1 MRHHEGRDRGRATD
15 SGLNLVRMNGRQ
27 EMSNI
32 TLTASAHSSLLSLQG
47 TQSLM
52 NRTTGRLTTGL
63 KVSSA
68 IDDAVSYF
76 QAKGLSDRADDF
88 NIRKG
93 EIDQGISSLTAAVNG
108 TSVADT
114 ILKQMKGIVNS
125 VRTADASARGT
136 LGAQFT
142 DLVDQLNSA
151 VTDAS
156 YQGLNLVASTTTSL
170 TVSFSQGTAASL
182 SVAGTDLRTS
192 SLITGGAVSNGT
204 CAVNVFLSASGLSAA
219 APVGF
224 SSLLTG
230 TYSPTAVL
238 DTLSA
243 TLDASISTV
252 RSTAAKLGGNVTF
265 LNTRLEF
272 TKCYVNTMT
281 EGAGKLTLA
290 DLNEEGANLMALQ
303 TRQQIGTQSL
313 SIAGQQQQ
321 AILSLL
327 H

>member
-125 VRTADASARGT
+125 VRTADASTRGT

-204 CAVNVFLSASGLSAA
+204 CAVNVFLSASGLSLAA
-219 APVGF
+219 LAGF
-224 SSLLTG
+224 SSLLTVA
-230 TYSPTAVL
+230 YSPTAVL

>member
-1 MRHHEGRDRGRATD
+1 
-15 SGLNLVRMNGRQ
+15 
-27 EMSNI
+27 MSNI

-156 YQGLNLVASTTTSL
+156 YQGLNLVATTTTSL

-182 SVAGTDLRTS
+182 SVAGTDLRAS
-192 SLITGGAVSNGT
+192 SLITAATLPTDAVSNGT
-204 CAVNVFLSASGLSAA
+204 CAVNVFLSASGLSAG

-230 TYSPTAVL
+230 TFSPTAVL

-272 TKCYVNTMT
+272 TKCYVNTMS